1 MSDKADAAAVADPVV
16 DTSHRSAFLEPLY
29 RRYFPLACFSTLG
42 SWLLRFLF
50 GWSAWELTHSA
61 WWVGVV
67 AGVMLLPT
75 FLLSPLFGIVSD
87 RINLRNGLVA
97 TIALHGVIAAVA
109 AAISAADAL
118 DVYWLVM
125 LAAAMGAAT
134 SAHTPI
140 RLALVP
146 LLVRR
151 QALPSAI
158 GLSAMVF
165 NASRILGPALGAL
178 VVARY
183 SVTAAFMLSV
193 LMFCIALPILLSVRV
208 ERTAAI
214 RTQSSM
220 RNELV
225 EGMRYAASHPII
237 RFVLGLTL
245 VNGLLGRTLLEL
257 LPAFS
262 GQLLDGRA
270 ETLAILSGAGGV
282 GSILGGLIVSRQ
294 GGSDSHLLRLVM
306 VCLLV
311 ASLCLLSVHWLVGL
325 YAFVV
330 LIFLLSMITT
340 MVGTSSQA
348 LAQLLVDEQFR
359 GRVLSLWAVLAM
371 GAPAVGT
378 MLVGALAE
386 QLGFPMVT
394 FGAGVIA
401 MLLLMPLGYR
411 MWQRDASTQ

>member
-1 MSDKADAAAVADPVV
+1 MPDKASADAETNQAV

-75 FLLSPLFGIVSD
+75 FFLSPLFGIVSD
-87 RINLRNGLVA
+87 RINLRNGLVVTVA
-97 TIALHGVIAAVA
+97 VHGVIAAVA
-109 AAISAADAL
+109 AAVSAVGAL
-118 DVYWLVM
+118 DVRWLVV

-140 RLALVP
+140 RLALLP
-146 LLVRR
+146 LMVSR

-165 NASRILGPALGAL
+165 NASRILGPAVGAL
-178 VVARY
+178 VVARH

-193 LMFCIALPILLSVRV
+193 LMFCIALPILLSIHIERV
-208 ERTAAI
+208 ISTRVPA
-214 RTQSSM
+214 SF

-225 EGMRYAASHPII
+225 AGMRYAAKHPVI

-245 VNGLLGRTLLEL
+245 INGLLGRTLLEL

-270 ETLAILSGAGGV
+270 QTLAILSGAGGV
-282 GSILGGLIVSRQ
+282 GSIIGGLIVSRQ
-294 GGSDSHLLRLVM
+294 GGSDAHLLRLVM
-306 VCLLV
+306 VCLLL
-311 ASLCLLSVHWLVGL
+311 ASLCLLSVQWLSGL
-325 YAFVV
+325 YAFVL
-330 LIFLLSMITT
+330 LIFVLSMITT

-359 GRVLSLWAVLAM
+359 GRVLSLWTVLAM
-371 GAPAVGT
+371 GAPALGA
-378 MLVGALAE
+378 MLIGALA
-386 QLGFPMVT
+386 QQFGFPAVT
-394 FGAGVIA
+394 FAAGLLA
-401 MLLLMPLGYR
+401 MLLLIPVGYR
-411 MWQRDASTQ
+411 TWQAEDS

>member
-1 MSDKADAAAVADPVV
+1 MSDKADAAAVGDSAV

-97 TIALHGVIAAVA
+97 TIALHGVIAAAA

-146 LLVRR
+146 FLVRR

-208 ERTAAI
+208 ERIAAI
-214 RTQSSM
+214 RAQSSL

-245 VNGLLGRTLLEL
+245 VIGRLGRTLLEL

-311 ASLCLLSVHWLVGL
+311 ASLCLLSVHWLAGL